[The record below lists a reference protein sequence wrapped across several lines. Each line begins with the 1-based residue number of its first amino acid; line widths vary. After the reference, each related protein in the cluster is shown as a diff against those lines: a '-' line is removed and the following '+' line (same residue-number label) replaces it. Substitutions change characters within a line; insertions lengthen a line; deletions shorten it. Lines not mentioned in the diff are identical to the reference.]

1 MTEIFGWK
9 LIFPAFVLVSL
20 FIVPVEMHP
29 EGTGFLLFHIPI
41 VLPGFVRLFRIFEP
55 FRTVIKV
62 GFPVKREFL
71 PVVKK
76 QFVPDLDRNSREE
89 QNMLHA
95 IASHH
100 PHNAILKI
108 LTIVIDI
115 PKFIPAYL

>member
-1 MTEIFGWK
+1 LTEIFGWK

-20 FIVPVEMHP
+20 FVVPVEIHP
-29 EGTGFLLFHIPI
+29 EGTGFLLFHILI

-55 FRTVIKV
+55 FGTVVKI

-76 QFVPDLDRNSREE
+76 QFVPDLHRNSREE
-89 QNMLHA
+89 QNVLHA
-95 IASHH
+95 ITSHH
-100 PHNAILKI
+100 PYNTILKI

-115 PKFIPAYL
+115 PEFIPAHL